1 MKRYL
6 LCLDKQYDVKLGDN
20 PVTVINNL
28 DTMLDN
34 LVYLLQSYG
43 VEDAE
48 ILETLKNDTTV
59 EIKEVNND

>member
-6 LCLDKQYDVKLGDN
+6 LCLDKQYNVKLGDN
-20 PVTVINNL
+20 PITVINNL

-43 VEDAE
+43 IEDAE
-48 ILETLKNDTTV
+48 ILEILKNDTTV
-59 EIKEVNND
+59 EIEEVNND